1 MKIAIAND
9 NGYVSPH
16 FGHCSEYVFFEIENN
31 TVTSKRSVQTPPHQP
46 GVLPEFLAN
55 HGADCVIAGGMG
67 ARAQE
72 LLKSYGIDVVLGVQG
87 LVDSVLEAYLNGS
100 LVSGQNTCDH

>member
-9 NGYVSPH
+9 NGYVSQH
-16 FGHCSEYVFFEIENN
+16 FGHCSEYMFFEIDNN
-31 TVTSKRSVQTPPHQP
+31 IVTKKWSVPTPPHQP

-72 LLKSYGIDVVLGVQG
+72 LLKSYGIEVVLGVQG
-87 LVDSVLEAYLNGS
+87 SIDSVLEAYLNGS
-100 LVSGQNTCDH
+100 LASGENVCDH